1 MRYGLRS
8 LRRRIIALSLF
19 LALLLLGAGGYA
31 DRQVH
36 EAVLQAQENLA
47 AQQTFRVAFYDLRVT
62 VYSLEGAVYRYAI
75 VQDGAA
81 RAKTEWMLR
90 AMAEQKERL
99 KSSAAP
105 AQTEGAVQDVAELLD
120 SIEAMT
126 GTVHKALLTIADL
139 GRRFPASPIIEEYL
153 FPLNRVFL
161 ERLDGAL
168 LNVELESEEVLG
180 QMTRAA
186 LREIRYLWA
195 QQVSTTRMYVAN
207 RSGMFGHSETGLQQ
221 LLIDREA
228 YVSALRRH
236 LDMLQKQT
244 ASPAAPLLQQALV
257 GVVEVLDAF
266 ESHFSEVVS
275 IQQQGLW
282 RGDVAMLRDE
292 LQPMLAELRQRFETI
307 DHGLQASSVQAVMGS
322 LQLAERLTGMLWRIA
337 AAAIFLL
344 ALGYL
349 FYELTIRRP
358 IDQVVLALQALG
370 QGEAYTP
377 LMKTHTYETE
387 VLLQAFR
394 DMQNQVQQREVRL
407 ISILDNASDGIIT
420 INEEGHIATFNA
432 AAERLFQYSA
442 EEIIGQKVNRLM
454 PSPVSEEHDAYIRRY
469 IETGEQRILSSELNV
484 TAQRRDGS
492 LFPVSIKVSEMHL
505 DGRRYFTAIM
515 ADISE
520 RKAMMDRLR
529 FLAEHD
535 ALTGL
540 HNRQFFSEELERVV
554 QRALRQTCAPFALLY
569 VDLDNFKFV
578 NDSLGHLAGDQV
590 LVEIA
595 GMLEKRSR
603 KTDLLAR
610 LGGDE
615 FAALLYGVNP
625 IQAQQVAENY
635 RLALADYV
643 FRHQGRVVDVGCS
656 IGVAVFDSRIR
667 TREELMVRADIACHM
682 AKRAGRNAVHVY
694 AAEDRANLDVA
705 LADMGWTRRIKQALE
720 HNGFLVAIQPI
731 VSIRRK
737 QVSGYELLLRMRGEN
752 GEIIA
757 PSSFITAAERFGLIS
772 SIDRWVVRR
781 ALALLAGQHIEPGM
795 RLSINLSAV
804 SIGDNELLEL
814 IGREIRQ
821 RGIEAHRLTFELTET
836 AAMNDLAAAIDF
848 LARLQALGCAT
859 ALDDFGV
866 GYSSFAYLKDLP
878 VDYVKIDGSFVRDIV
893 SDGVQLAMVKSMNE
907 IARAMGKQTVAEFV
921 ENEDVLRML
930 GEIGVDYAQGYFT
943 GRPRLLD
950 GEQTDA

>member
-1 MRYGLRS
+1 
-8 LRRRIIALSLF
+8 
-19 LALLLLGAGGYA
+19 
-31 DRQVH
+31 
-36 EAVLQAQENLA
+36 
-47 AQQTFRVAFYDLRVT
+47 
-62 VYSLEGAVYRYAI
+62 
-75 VQDGAA
+75 
-81 RAKTEWMLR
+81 
-90 AMAEQKERL
+90 
-99 KSSAAP
+99 
-105 AQTEGAVQDVAELLD
+105 
-120 SIEAMT
+120 
-126 GTVHKALLTIADL
+126 
-139 GRRFPASPIIEEYL
+139 
-153 FPLNRVFL
+153 
-161 ERLDGAL
+161 
-168 LNVELESEEVLG
+168 
-180 QMTRAA
+180 
-186 LREIRYLWA
+186 
-195 QQVSTTRMYVAN
+195 
-207 RSGMFGHSETGLQQ
+207 
-221 LLIDREA
+221 
-228 YVSALRRH
+228 
-236 LDMLQKQT
+236 
-244 ASPAAPLLQQALV
+244 
-257 GVVEVLDAF
+257 
-266 ESHFSEVVS
+266 
-275 IQQQGLW
+275 
-282 RGDVAMLRDE
+282 
-292 LQPMLAELRQRFETI
+292 
-307 DHGLQASSVQAVMGS
+307 
-322 LQLAERLTGMLWRIA
+322 
-337 AAAIFLL
+337 
-344 ALGYL
+344 
-349 FYELTIRRP
+349 
-358 IDQVVLALQALG
+358 
-370 QGEAYTP
+370 
-377 LMKTHTYETE
+377 
-387 VLLQAFR
+387 
-394 DMQNQVQQREVRL
+394 
-407 ISILDNASDGIIT
+407 
-420 INEEGHIATFNA
+420 
-432 AAERLFQYSA
+432 
-442 EEIIGQKVNRLM
+442 M
-454 PSPVSEEHDAYIRRY
+454 PSPVREEHDDYIRRY

-615 FAALLYGVNP
+615 FAVLLYGVNP